1 MAAKI
6 SQNIG
11 LKKLDLP
18 ALSIKNLTKIYND
31 AFKALDGISLD
42 VRQGDFFALLGPNGA
57 GKSTT
62 IGIICSL
69 VRKTEGAISVFQHDV
84 DQDFSSAK
92 HLIGVVPQE
101 FNFNQFEKPID
112 ILITQAGYFGI
123 KASIASVRAEK
134 YLKQLGLWEKR
145 NDFSRNLSGGMKRRL
160 MIARALIHEPKLL
173 ILDEPTAG
181 VDIELRRSMWNFL
194 KEINGNGTTIIL
206 TTHYLEEAEN
216 LCRNIAI
223 IDHGKIIENTSMKS
237 LLKMLDRE
245 TFVLDLS
252 NEIDA
257 CPEIEGY
264 SISLKDQNQIEVEI
278 PKSESLNELFSE
290 LSKKNISIIS
300 MRNKTNRLEELFLG
314 MVEKNL
320 GQESQK

>member
-31 AFKALDGISLD
+31 SFKALDGISLD

-69 VRKTEGAISVFQHDV
+69 VRKTEGTISVFQHDV

-320 GQESQK
+320 GQEIQK